1 MHFDKFFYLLV
12 SDPWFPS
19 ILRKL
24 LKIFVEI
31 KIALKFTISHS
42 IPDWCVPYL
51 IVLYFHL
58 LKKAICIC
66 LDNFHRLNH
75 WAAENSSL
83 CTYYY
88 TLAGLVF
95 NWLWSE
101 GPTYSHSF
109 KLTFVIWWIFR
120 DSINHNLYC
129 VIVSEN
135 TWGCVCILFEKESN
149 SWICYSLFFLIYIFL
164 GHLFFVLYNYLISM
178 FRFTFLFGY
187 LMYSQSSSAT
197 IYL

>member
-12 SDPWFPS
+12 SAPWFPS
-19 ILRKL
+19 ILRKF

-42 IPDWCVPYL
+42 IPDWYVPYL

-58 LKKAICIC
+58 LKKTVCIRFASFC

-83 CTYYY
+83 YTYHY
-88 TLAGLVF
+88 TLAGRVF
-95 NWLWSE
+95 NWRCSE
-101 GPTYSHSF
+101 GPTYLHSF

-120 DSINHNLYC
+120 DAINYNLSMCDRLWKHLRLC
-129 VIVSEN
+129 VYPIR
-135 TWGCVCILFEKESN
+135 K
-149 SWICYSLFFLIYIFL
+149 
-164 GHLFFVLYNYLISM
+164 
-178 FRFTFLFGY
+178 RK
-187 LMYSQSSSAT
+187 
-197 IYL
+197 